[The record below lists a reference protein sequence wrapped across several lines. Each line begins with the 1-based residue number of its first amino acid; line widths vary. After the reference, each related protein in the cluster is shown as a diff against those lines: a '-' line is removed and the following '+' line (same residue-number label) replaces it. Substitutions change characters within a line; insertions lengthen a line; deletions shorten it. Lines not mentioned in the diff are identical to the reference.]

1 MARIGF
7 VGTGI
12 MGTPMVMNLI
22 KGGHQVQVWNRT
34 FSKLKGLEEVGAK
47 ACHQLSEVG
56 KDVDLLVVMLSD
68 GKTCDEVLFQ
78 QDGAVSELKKNSIV
92 IVMSSIPVK
101 TAKHQNERCLSLGLR
116 YLDAPVSGGEKG
128 AKDATLAIMVGG
140 EEDTF
145 TEAQAVLNC
154 MGRAFL
160 VGAAGCGELAKLV
173 NQMIVASTI
182 ATVAEGLL
190 FAQQGGADPQKV
202 KQALTGGFADSP
214 ILQQHGERIL
224 RQNFK
229 PGGAATT
236 QLKDT
241 HTAIN
246 YAQELNLKLPVAE
259 LVNQLFS
266 DMVHNGDGALDH
278 SGLIR
283 EIKRLNNI
291 EI

>member
-128 AKDATLAIMVGG
+128 AKDATLAIMAGG
-140 EEDTF
+140 EEATF

-154 MGRAFL
+154 MGRAVL

-190 FAQQGGADPQKV
+190 FAQQGGANPHKV

-214 ILQQHGERIL
+214 ILQQHGDRIL
-224 RQNFK
+224 RQNFE

-241 HTAIN
+241 HTAVN
-246 YAQELNLKLPVAE
+246 YAKELNLKLPVAE

>member
-154 MGRAFL
+154 MGRAVL

>member
-1 MARIGF
+1 
-7 VGTGI
+7 
-12 MGTPMVMNLI
+12 
-22 KGGHQVQVWNRT
+22 
-34 FSKLKGLEEVGAK
+34 
-47 ACHQLSEVG
+47 
-56 KDVDLLVVMLSD
+56 
-68 GKTCDEVLFQ
+68 
-78 QDGAVSELKKNSIV
+78 
-92 IVMSSIPVK
+92 
-101 TAKHQNERCLSLGLR
+101 
-116 YLDAPVSGGEKG
+116 
-128 AKDATLAIMVGG
+128 MVGG

-154 MGRAFL
+154 MGRAVL

-190 FAQQGGADPQKV
+190 FAQQGGANPHKV

-214 ILQQHGERIL
+214 ILQQHGDRIL
-224 RQNFK
+224 RQNFE

-241 HTAIN
+241 HTAVN
-246 YAQELNLKLPVAE
+246 YAKELNLKLPVAE